1 MTVQVAGDR
10 RGPLFGRDGELGQLD
25 EALAGAAEG
34 RGRLLLLVG
43 EPGIGKSSLAEAFAD
58 VCAGR
63 GATIAWGRAWEA
75 GGAPAYWPW
84 IEVLRALLL
93 DRIDPSAPGL
103 AAVAQILPELRDRM
117 PDLPAPPP
125 LEPAQALF
133 RLYDAVASLL
143 RHLTRDAPLV
153 IILDDLHAADVP
165 TLALLHFVARGLPGA
180 RVLVVGCYREVE
192 ARMSPDVAD
201 ALARVAREGRYLAL
215 ARLDRE
221 QVASWVRARG
231 VADPELGSL
240 LYRRSEGNPLFVVEL
255 LRLLEEKR
263 GCSGAALEGEIPL
276 GVRDVIRARLARM
289 LAEARG
295 LLDLAAVLGRHA
307 DLDLLA
313 HAAGASTGRIR
324 EMLAPALDAD
334 LIIDA
339 GPALLRFSHVLV
351 RDVVHAELP
360 AARRAELHLI
370 VAEELLGRRAGS
382 ADAPLDQLVHHL
394 FAAAPVAGV
403 DRAIEWARRAAAQA
417 MGRLA
422 FADAVGM
429 VNRALAA
436 LPPGRD
442 PDRFELLLELAAAQ
456 IGAGQVDAGQET
468 CLRAVALARRV
479 GDADGLARA
488 ALTYGSVFLFAR
500 IDRILI
506 GLLEEALASLPTED
520 SPLRAQLLGRLAA
533 ALQPAPDPD
542 VPMAIARDA
551 MAMARRV
558 AEPAVH
564 LGVLHAGSSAL
575 LYFADPAE
583 RIGLNREL
591 VALAGR
597 LGDKVRVLR
606 GHLRLVVNY
615 LEAGDVRLADA
626 ALEELDPLARE
637 IGLPAHLWTAAM
649 TRAMRRV
656 MQGRFAEAEELAGRA
671 REIADQIED
680 PARTLTFT
688 MHRIGF
694 LRAAAR
700 HEELARF
707 AGPATDALRQTD
719 IPYARSCI
727 AALHARVGQPGAALA
742 VLGEEADDVSWAAGR
757 LQLVWLAE
765 VAFAAQDPA
774 LAGRLAPLWA
784 AVSDRN
790 HAWGVGA
797 MVCEGPVA
805 RAQGL
810 MAALL
815 ERFDEAERHFE
826 DALVRVEAL
835 GAPPHRAR
843 IELEYAAALA
853 RRARGGDV
861 ERARRLLDSAVRTS
875 DELGMPGLV
884 AAATAVAEQLPG
896 SGAAPPVSA
905 TIAAPQAAPLA
916 LPETPAFQLVREGE
930 YWSIACEGTVFR
942 LRDSRGLQ
950 ILARLVSAPDRPFH
964 VTDLLAPPGE
974 AGLVEDAGEAL
985 DPQAIADYRERLAEL
1000 REDLGQAEQW
1010 NDEGRA
1016 ARARNEMEFLAAE
1029 LARGVGLGGRARRAG
1044 STSEKAR
1051 INVRRRLLDTIE
1063 KVSEHS
1069 PALGQH
1075 LTWALKTGNF
1085 CVYQSGGP
1093 RPGRR

>member
-1 MTVQVAGDR
+1 VNVQVAADR

-43 EPGIGKSSLAEAFAD
+43 EPGIGKSRLAEAFAE
-58 VCAGR
+58 VCAAR

-84 IEVLRALLL
+84 IEVLRGLLL
-93 DRIDPSAPGL
+93 DRIDPTAPGL
-103 AAVAQILPELRDRM
+103 AAVAQILPEVRDRV
-117 PDLPAPPP
+117 PDLPPPPP

-133 RLYDAVASLL
+133 RLYDAVASLV
-143 RHLTRDAPLV
+143 RHLARDAPLV
-153 IILDDLHAADVP
+153 VILDDLHAADVP
-165 TLALLHFVARGLPGA
+165 TLALLHFVARGLASA
-180 RVLVVGCYREVE
+180 RVLVVGSYREVE

-201 ALARVAREGRYLAL
+201 ALARVAREGRYLPL
-215 ARLDRE
+215 ARLDRD
-221 QVASWVRARG
+221 QVASWARASG

-240 LYRRSEGNPLFVVEL
+240 LYRRSEGNPLFLVEL
-255 LRLLEEKR
+255 LRLLGEKR
-263 GCSGAALEGEIPL
+263 GCAGAALEGEIPL
-276 GVRDVIRARLARM
+276 GVRDVIRHRLAR
-289 LAEARG
+289 LPAEARA

-324 EMLAPALDAD
+324 ETLAPALEAD
-334 LIIDA
+334 LMIDA
-339 GPALLRFSHVLV
+339 GPALSFSHVLV
-351 RDVVHAELP
+351 RDVLHAELP
-360 AARRAELHLI
+360 APRRAELHQT
-370 VAEELLGRRAGS
+370 VADELLARRDGA
-382 ADAPLDQLVHHL
+382 ADAPLDELVHHL

-422 FADAVGM
+422 FADAAGM
-429 VNRALAA
+429 VDRALAA

-456 IGAGQVDAGQET
+456 LGAGQVDAGHET
-468 CLRAVALARRV
+468 CLRAVALARRLR
-479 GDADGLARA
+479 DADGLARA
-488 ALTYGSVFLFAR
+488 ALIYGSVFVFAR
-500 IDRILI
+500 IDRTLI
-506 GLLEEALASLPTED
+506 GLLDEALASLPAED
-520 SPLRAQLLGRLAA
+520 TPVRAQLLGRLAA

-551 MAMARRV
+551 IAMTRRLG
-558 AEPAVH
+558 EPAIH
-564 LGVLHAGSSAL
+564 LDVLHAGSSAL

-606 GHLRLVVNY
+606 GHLRLVVDY
-615 LEAGDVRLADA
+615 LEAGDARRADA
-626 ALEELDPLARE
+626 ALEELDTLARE
-637 IGLPAHLWTAAM
+637 MGLPAHLWTAAM
-649 TRAMRRV
+649 TRAMRCV
-656 MQGRFAEAEELAGRA
+656 MRGRFAEAEELADRA

-680 PARTLTFT
+680 PARSLTFT
-688 MHRIGF
+688 MHRIGL

-707 AGPATDALRQTD
+707 AGPATDALRLTD
-719 IPYARSCI
+719 IPYARSCL
-727 AALHARVGQPGAALA
+727 AALHARIGQPAAARAAL
-742 VLGEEADDVSWAAGR
+742 GEDVDDLSWAAGR

-765 VAFAAQDPA
+765 VAAAAEDRA
-774 LAGRLAPLWA
+774 LAERIAPLWPR
-784 AVSDRN
+784 VSGRN

-797 MVCEGPVA
+797 MVCEGPIA
-805 RAQGL
+805 RGQGL
-810 MAALL
+810 VAMLL
-815 ERFDEAERHFE
+815 ERYDDAERHFE
-826 DALVRVEAL
+826 EALVRVEAL

-843 IELEYAAALA
+843 IELEYAAALG
-853 RRARGGDV
+853 RRGGAGDGD
-861 ERARRLLDSAVRTS
+861 RARRLLDSAVHTS
-875 DELGMPGLV
+875 DELGMPGLA
-884 AAATAVAEQLPG
+884 AAATALADELPRKAP
-896 SGAAPPVSA
+896 AATVSV
-905 TIAAPQAAPLA
+905 AAPQVTSLE
-916 LPETPAFQLVREGE
+916 LPETPAFELQREGE
-930 YWSIACEGTVFR
+930 YWSIACEGRVFR

-964 VTDLLAPPGE
+964 VTDLLAPGGE

-1000 REDLGQAEQW
+1000 REDLVRAEDW

-1016 ARARNEMEFLAAE
+1016 ARVRDEMEFVAAE
-1029 LARGVGLGGRARRAG
+1029 LARGVGLGGRSRRAG

-1063 KVSEHS
+1063 KITEHS

-1075 LTWALKTGNF
+1075 LTWALRTGNF
-1085 CVYQSGGP
+1085 CVYQAGGP